1 MFTFKDMP
9 VYDMVVAI
17 EWCKIAIDIV
27 SEIGRSSLNTGV
39 NFDDASQRALIKGF
53 ISDRGTDSWGYHPGF
68 IENFVVVI
76 G

>member
-27 SEIGRSSLNTGV
+27 SEIGRSS
-39 NFDDASQRALIKGF
+39 
-53 ISDRGTDSWGYHPGF
+53 
-68 IENFVVVI
+68 
-76 G
+76 